1 MYLNVNNK
9 EKFLVDLLRVKKVRE
24 RCYEANY
31 NIDSITFLK
40 KISPQGETV
49 LPPPWQW
56 STISMTK
63 GGRASVK
70 TSQFKIKV
78 HQKIDILID

>member
-9 EKFLVDLLRVKKVRE
+9 EILVDLLRVKVRE

-40 KISPQGETV
+40 KISPQGKTV
-49 LPPPWQW
+49 LPPP
-56 STISMTK
+56 
-63 GGRASVK
+63 
-70 TSQFKIKV
+70 
-78 HQKIDILID
+78 

>member
-40 KISPQGETV
+40 KISSQRKTV
-49 LPPPWQW
+49 LPP
-56 STISMTK
+56 TIAMVNDIHDE
-63 GGRASVK
+63 RK
-70 TSQFKIKV
+70 TSKCQNV
-78 HQKIDILID
+78 TV